1 MSSANKLKHRLGLT
15 GGFTICP
22 CSSAGKESACNAG
35 DLGSILGLGRSPGEG
50 KGYPLQ
56 YSGLENSMDCIVHG
70 VAKSRAWLSDSH
82 FRFTICRI
90 IRKPA
95 FWSGFS
101 PSCLKWEQDTK
112 QGRMF
117 GKLVPSGLAYWLG
130 EWVLKNNKKEDNW
143 WGAFPFY
150 VFNLKIKISTVS
162 VLVEHKM
169 SSYFLD
175 LLAVHF
181 ADLETA
187 AVLLFLP
194 KREFINNTGQYPT
207 CVIFFKLV
215 TELSLGSIFLV

>member
-1 MSSANKLKHRLGLT
+1 MGLQRVGHDWVTLTFTLPSAR
-15 GGFTICP
+15 
-22 CSSAGKESACNAG
+22 
-35 DLGSILGLGRSPGEG
+35 
-50 KGYPLQ
+50 
-56 YSGLENSMDCIVHG
+56 V
-70 VAKSRAWLSDSH
+70 
-82 FRFTICRI
+82 

-101 PSCLKWEQDTK
+101 PSYLKWEQDTK

-130 EWVLKNNKKEDNW
+130 GEGVLKNNKEEDNW
-143 WGAFPFY
+143 CSAFPFY
-150 VFNLKIKISTVS
+150 VFNLKIKICIVS

-181 ADLETA
+181 ADMEAA

-207 CVIFFKLV
+207 CVIFLNWW
-215 TELSLGSIFLV
+215 LNCL